1 MSMKNAF
8 VGIIIILL
16 AVGIAFM
23 LYAVR
28 DKKETIDLG
37 KDLLDA
43 KSASQGLRKFNSS
56 QEIADYLRNS
66 QRLGG
71 FRGGR
76 GFEVFGAA
84 MDVTMP
90 AAVAA
95 EKSAGVG
102 GGAIDYSQTNVQVQ
116 GVDEADFVKNDGRYI
131 YTISGNK
138 LVIVDAYPGEDAK
151 IVSETT
157 IEGNLR
163 DLFVNKDKLILFVD
177 AYEKSYTIPQFDY
190 LPREKYTPKVQV
202 LIYDLSDKANP
213 KIVKNY
219 SISGSYY
226 QSRMIDDFVYVIAQ
240 EGVYYGNVIP
250 LPVLAESGR
259 IIARPDVY
267 YFDNPEDNYVFQTIA
282 SFSADGGEVNAKTF
296 MMGYA
301 NTLYVSQNNIYLAY
315 QKNVPYSFQEK
326 ELEKRFYEVIAPL
339 LPSLVQED
347 IERIKDDDALS
358 SREKWDKI
366 SVILENMYN
375 TLGEQE
381 KRDLQEK
388 MQKAV
393 EEHEAK
399 LEAERRKTV
408 IHKIKINKGAIGY
421 EKRGEVN
428 GYLLNQFSLDEHE
441 GNLRVATTTYI
452 YTRDSTMYNNVYVL
466 DEGMDVIGKAEDI
479 APDERIY
486 STRFIG
492 DRLYMVTFKRIDP
505 FFVIDLDPRSPKI
518 LGELK
523 IPGFSDYLHP
533 YDENYIIGVGKET
546 ESNEWGGVSTGGVKL
561 ALFDVSDVANPKQV
575 GKYEIGRQGTDSEAL
590 QDHKAFLFDRKK
602 NVLVIPVREVEER
615 IYDSKYGYYKWKV
628 WQGAYAFTVDTT
640 HGFTLRGKISH
651 GNDEENSYYGGPLA
665 VRRSLFLDD
674 YLYTISGKKLKANDL
689 NTLAEIKEVSL
700 PFTQEVY
707 PRLISPTIMT
717 DDGMGTGVVESGV
730 AESSAGSAPM
740 TKS

>member
-1 MSMKNAF
+1 MKNTF

-16 AVGIAFM
+16 AVGMAFM

-28 DKKETIDLG
+28 DKKESIDLG
-37 KDLLDA
+37 RDLLDA
-43 KSASQGLRKFNSS
+43 KSGSQGLKKFNSS

-66 QRLGG
+66 QRQSG
-71 FRGGR
+71 FRG

-84 MDVTMP
+84 MDVTAPGM
-90 AAVAA
+90 AA
-95 EKSAGVG
+95 EKSQGAE
-102 GGAIDYSQTNVQVQ
+102 GGAVDYSQTNVQVQ
-116 GVDEADFVKNDGRYI
+116 GVDEADFVKNDGKYI
-131 YTISGNK
+131 YTLSGKN
-138 LVIVDAYPGEDAK
+138 LVIIDAYPGEDAK

-163 DLFVNKDKLILFVD
+163 DIFVNKDKLILFVD

-202 LIYDLSDKANP
+202 LIYDISDRANP

-240 EGVYYGNVIP
+240 EGVYYGEVIL

-282 SFSADGGEVNAKTF
+282 SFSVDGGDVNVKTF

-339 LPSLVQED
+339 LPSSVQEE
-347 IERIKDDDALS
+347 IERVKNDDALS
-358 SREKWDKI
+358 SHEKWDKI

-393 EEHEAK
+393 DEHEAK

-408 IHKIKINKGAIGY
+408 IHKIKINKGEIGY

-441 GNLRVATTTYI
+441 GNLRVATTTYV

-466 DEGMDVIGKAEDI
+466 DEEMDVIGKVEDI

-505 FFVIDLDPRSPKI
+505 FFVIDLTPSSPKI

-575 GKYEIGRQGTDSEAL
+575 GKYEIGRRGTDSEAL

-602 NVLVIPVREVEER
+602 NLLVIPVREVEER
-615 IYDSKYGYYKWKV
+615 AYDSRYGYYKWKV

-640 HGFTLRGKISH
+640 NGFTLKGKISH

-674 YLYTISGKKLKANDL
+674 YLYTISGKKVKANDL

-707 PRLISPTIMT
+707 SRQSPPIMIEG
-717 DDGMGTGVVESGV
+717 GMGVAESGV

-740 TKS
+740 GK